1 MTGPFPFRGREAGG
15 SQSRKARG
23 NLGPRYGIL
32 HQTASRLPIAN
43 HVFLESWRVDICQEG
58 RSQRSAPQ
66 RRHTAHPRRHS
77 HCTPRKL
84 SGWEGGGDKTHR
96 PPGRGCSPSTWS
108 PELLRPGKG
117 TKRRPNRA
125 CAFVEYREPEP
136 EGSDLGSAC
145 NAGPALHS
153 FPAERPGA

>member
-66 RRHTAHPRRHS
+66 RRHIAHLRWRF
-77 HCTPRKL
+77 CYAPRKS
-84 SGWEGGGDKTHR
+84 SGWDGGCDKMNC
-96 PPGRGCSPSTWS
+96 PPRD
-108 PELLRPGKG
+108 
-117 TKRRPNRA
+117 
-125 CAFVEYREPEP
+125 CALAKHLVT
-136 EGSDLGSAC
+136 
-145 NAGPALHS
+145 
-153 FPAERPGA
+153 